1 MNEERKKKDYLN
13 TQYINSI
20 EYLIDLL
27 KYKSDLMENEYDDI
41 NQITNQCQLYF
52 EQLNNTS
59 REVKS
64 TVAITQFSEQLKIL
78 KSSIS
83 LSKDKQ

>member
-27 KYKSDLMENEYDDI
+27 KYKSDLMGNEYDDI